1 MNNQGDYLWDRTGEP
16 DPEVQQL
23 EEILGTLRY
32 QPRPLVIPAG
42 IQVGRQRSLF
52 RSSASRLAIAA
63 AIAVLLLG
71 LGLFLA
77 IQRLQRGPEPSVAQ
91 SDNAV
96 GPNKTPPTPEEKQH
110 PSIATIKPTPGQKTV
125 VGRDRHRTNQAL
137 ARNTNRIRNAA
148 IRNQQLAE
156 ERKKAE
162 AAKEQ
167 LMLALRVA
175 SAKLNYA
182 QRKAQELNQKDQV
195 HNQHKTG

>member
-1 MNNQGDYLWDRTGEP
+1 MNNQNDYLWDRTGEP

-32 QPRPLVIPAG
+32 QPQPLVIPAG
-42 IQVGRQRSLF
+42 IQVGRERRFF
-52 RSSASRLAIAA
+52 RGSAPRLAIAA

-71 LGLFLA
+71 LGLFLG
-77 IQRLQRGPEPSVAQ
+77 IQRLHQEPQPSVAK
-91 SDNAV
+91 SDNVAKPNQPTPAPQESSTATTIPRPEQKTIV
-96 GPNKTPPTPEEKQH
+96 GPVRPR
-110 PSIATIKPTPGQKTV
+110 V
-125 VGRDRHRTNQAL
+125 NQAL
-137 ARNTNRIRNAA
+137 ARNTIRLRNAA

-156 ERKKAE
+156 EQKKAE

-175 SAKLNYA
+175 SAKFSYA